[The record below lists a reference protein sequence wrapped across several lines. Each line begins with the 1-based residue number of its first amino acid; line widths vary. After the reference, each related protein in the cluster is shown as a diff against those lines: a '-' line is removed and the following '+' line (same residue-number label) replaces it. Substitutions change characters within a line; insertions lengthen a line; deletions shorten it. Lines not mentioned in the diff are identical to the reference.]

1 MKFLKLSLIAL
12 LGVVALA
19 QAPLDNTK
27 LLQMPTDSWPMFNGD
42 YSGRRFSPL
51 KKINSTNI
59 NSLTLAWM
67 YRATAGNGGNVQLK
81 STPLA
86 DQWGA
91 VFLGSGPCLGG
102 GCADR
107 PGDLALYV
115 AFEGRDSYWKS
126 RRGCVRKLAVFR
138 DA

>member
-1 MKFLKLSLIAL
+1 MKSLKLSLIAL
-12 LGVVALA
+12 LGAVAFA

-51 KKINSTNI
+51 KKINSTNV

-81 STPLA
+81 STPLQINGVLYFSA
-86 DQWGA
+86 PDHAWA
-91 VFLGSGPCLGG
+91 VDARTGREIWCLV
-102 GCADR
+102 R
-107 PGDLALYV
+107 
-115 AFEGRDSYWKS
+115 GRAMMWW
-126 RRGCVRKLAVFR
+126 L
-138 DA
+138 